1 MTARGGHPGPFSFNH
16 FCRSLWYSLTP
27 DLPGAIKACARA
39 GFDQFAPDC
48 LSLAAW
54 QEQGGTLAELARL
67 LRDAGLATGP
77 LAACA
82 MIDGSAA
89 ALDQLAGAARMAEV
103 LGTSILQI
111 NVTGP
116 DADLRAAAVEAACD
130 MLGAYGEFR
139 LALEYMPISGLAT
152 LAETLEIVARVGEA
166 RAGVLVDIWHH
177 AHDPDGWQTL
187 AGAPLGAI
195 AYVEIDD
202 ALPPEGEDLLAE
214 MMDRRTFPGEGVL
227 ETARF
232 AKLLRERG
240 YDGPVS
246 VEVLNRKLA
255 AEPIGWFATR
265 AIETSRS
272 LFAG

>member
-16 FCRSLWYSLTP
+16 FCRSPWYGLTP
-27 DLPGAIKACARA
+27 DLPGAIEACARA

-54 QEQGGTLAELARL
+54 QEQGRSLAELARL
-67 LRDAGLATGP
+67 LRDAGLPSGP

-82 MIDGSAA
+82 MIDGSAC
-89 ALDQLAGAARMAEV
+89 ALDRLAVARRMAEV
-103 LGTSILQI
+103 LGTSIMQV

-116 DADLRAAAVEAACD
+116 DATLRAEAVEMACD
-130 MLGAYGEFR
+130 MLGKDGEFR

-152 LAETLEIVARVGEA
+152 LAETLEIVARVGEE
-166 RAGVLVDIWHH
+166 RAGALVDIWHH
-177 AHDPDGWQTL
+177 SYDPDGWQTL
-187 AGAPLGAI
+187 SRAPMSAI

-214 MMDRRTFPGEGVL
+214 MMDRRTFPGQGIL
-227 ETARF
+227 DTARF
-232 AKLLRERG
+232 ARLLRERG

-265 AIETSRS
+265 ALETSRT
-272 LFAG
+272 LFAD

>member
-1 MTARGGHPGPFSFNH
+1 M
-16 FCRSLWYSLTP
+16 TP

>member
-1 MTARGGHPGPFSFNH
+1 MKTHGGHPGPFSFNH
-16 FCRSLWYSLTP
+16 FCRSPWYDLAS
-27 DLPGAIKACARA
+27 DLPGAIEACASA

-48 LSLAAW
+48 LSLAGW
-54 QEQGGTLAELARL
+54 QEQGGTLAELAPL
-67 LRDAGLATGP
+67 SRDAGLATGP

-82 MIDGSAA
+82 MIDGSAS
-89 ALDQLAGAARMAEV
+89 ALDQLADAARMAEV
-103 LGTSILQI
+103 LGTSILQV

-116 DADLRAAAVEAACD
+116 DAAVRAEAVEAACD
-130 MLGAYGEFR
+130 MLGACGNFR

-166 RAGVLVDIWHH
+166 RAGALVDIWHH
-177 AHDPDGWQTL
+177 AHDPNGWQTL
-187 AGAPLGAI
+187 AGAPLSAI

-202 ALPPEGEDLLAE
+202 ALPPEGDDLLAE

-246 VEVLNRKLA
+246 VEVLNRKLGT
-255 AEPIGWFATR
+255 EPIDWFAAR
-265 AIETSRS
+265 ALETSRS
-272 LFAG
+272 LFAS